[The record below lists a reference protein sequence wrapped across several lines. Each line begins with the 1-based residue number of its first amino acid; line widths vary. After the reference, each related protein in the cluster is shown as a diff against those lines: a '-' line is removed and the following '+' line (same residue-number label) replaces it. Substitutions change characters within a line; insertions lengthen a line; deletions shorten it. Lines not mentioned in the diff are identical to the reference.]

1 MRYEFKIPAEEEEI
15 LFLVE
20 KFQAILS
27 KYCLGLSDKTK
38 IKIEVENFRKEVF
51 DGVNTIKGELSVVIT
66 VTTEAIIPEVTG
78 FIPEMIAKAEAEAEK
93 TEEAEKTQEVPI
105 EIEEDKR
112 DPRVIDPDQI
122 II

>member
-27 KYCLGLSDKTK
+27 KYCLGLSNKTK